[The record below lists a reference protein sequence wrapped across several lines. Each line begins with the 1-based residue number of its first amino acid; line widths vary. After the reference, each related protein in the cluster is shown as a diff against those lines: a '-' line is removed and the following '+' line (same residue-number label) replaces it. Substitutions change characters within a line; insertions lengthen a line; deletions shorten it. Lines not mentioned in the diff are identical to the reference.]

1 MRVIT
6 LVVKDLIELIP
17 EDENIP
23 DRFKTLKDQINKN
36 IIESIPFAEPSIIKS
51 NWFWNKLSLYV
62 DQYITREDYQTIQWC
77 RDFIDIFQDPFYKK
91 NVPEY
96 HFNE

>member
-17 EDENIP
+17 QDENIP
-23 DRFKTLKDQINKN
+23 DRFKTLKHQMNKN
-36 IIESIPFAEPSIIKS
+36 IIESIPFAEPSMIKS

-62 DQYITREDYQTIQWC
+62 NENITREDYQTIQWC
-77 RDFIDIFQDPFYKK
+77 RDFIDIFQDPNYKK
-91 NVPEY
+91 DDPNY
-96 HFNE
+96 HYNE